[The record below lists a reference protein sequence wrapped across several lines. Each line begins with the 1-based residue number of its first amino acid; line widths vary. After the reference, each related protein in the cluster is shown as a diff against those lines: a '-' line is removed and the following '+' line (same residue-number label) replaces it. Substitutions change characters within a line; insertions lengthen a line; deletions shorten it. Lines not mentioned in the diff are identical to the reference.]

1 MVANVIGVKKPS
13 CMEMDQWWRH
23 WHRTGQEMD
32 REVQPSTQLETGRV
46 ARMDHKKIC
55 AKALRCRGLQV
66 GGGWRQL
73 HWKEV
78 DKDKWSGPQDH
89 SGSKSTGGRPDMVA
103 GEVSK
108 FIVNA
113 DGLWKESVQNN
124 TVGCTLLI
132 TVEAGSSLR
141 NVERALYRWSRVPRR
156 PMRVRHDWDGCRGC
170 LVDKEKESERKVWR
184 ALVTPLSVSSQL

>member
-1 MVANVIGVKKPS
+1 MVWPTPTA
-13 CMEMDQWWRH
+13 
-23 WHRTGQEMD
+23 
-32 REVQPSTQLETGRV
+32 VQN
-46 ARMDHKKIC
+46 
-55 AKALRCRGLQV
+55 LQV
-66 GGGWRQL
+66 GG
-73 HWKEV
+73 H
-78 DKDKWSGPQDH
+78 
-89 SGSKSTGGRPDMVA
+89 GSWGSV
-103 GEVSK
+103 K

-113 DGLWKESVQNN
+113 DGLWESVQNN

-184 ALVTPLSVSSQL
+184 ALVTSLSVSSQL